1 MGISLPILC
10 ILLFSASVLIIS
22 YQPVSAQQLV
32 TATSVGLDNSSIL
45 ELKNNRGSEFEIEKV
60 RIWLTEGD
68 SFKSFK
74 TEKGW
79 TGKFEVGGQI
89 LVFSSHE
96 TIKPGDNVK
105 FGLKTLMVNPSINW
119 KALDNNDQVI
129 QSAKTIT
136 NKPDSNII
144 PEINKP
150 EQSKPEIVAI
160 NENSSF
166 RLIPEKPSL
175 GSDFR
180 IIGENFVPQQNVDL
194 YIDNKMIKSIQ
205 IDNDGK
211 FVVSSTIPEKLSSDR
226 TEFSL
231 IDSGGTEKE
240 ISIRIST
247 AEKRDVSET
256 VKISMD
262 YTPNTVKK
270 GETITFSGNA
280 TPDKTLTMIMKKNNG
295 QILNIETFSSGFDGI
310 WSIDNLFSPE
320 LDLGKMTVEIT
331 DGKSTILRSIQVI
344 SPQLINISTAK
355 ITYNPGDEI
364 RFFAD
369 ALPNKEISVI
379 LEDPLGL
386 EVFSKI
392 VFPDKTGKV
401 DFDVKTDGSFVEGT
415 YLLRSFQGG
424 ESAVYVIGIGVEP
437 QYILTVKTSKLN
449 YLTGTSIDFSIQG
462 EPRTAVTIV
471 ILDSLTKE
479 KISDSV
485 LLDNDGYATFIVDE
499 NILGNG
505 VFTAEVSYGSGQR
518 DLVTFTIGL
527 STGSGPIE
535 FQTIEDE
542 YYTGQQV
549 LVIGKTGENAL
560 LKVTILNPEGD
571 VNRII
576 ETYSDKFGTFTVNNF
591 KVPSEASPGEWT
603 ISIRS
608 GENFS
613 DHKFMV
619 LEDTSTVKI
628 FLDKADK
635 TYAKGDL
642 MTINGRDIDLTTAYS
657 ITIED
662 SQENHVVDLILTVN
676 SEGHFYHLWKVP
688 SNLTPG
694 DYNIVVNNGENTNSI
709 IFTLR

>member
-32 TATSVGLDNSSIL
+32 TATSMGLDNSSIL

-96 TIKPGDNVK
+96 TIKPGDSVK

-129 QSAKTIT
+129 QSAKTIP

-180 IIGENFVPQQNVDL
+180 IIGENFVPQQNVDF

-211 FVVSSTIPEKLSSDR
+211 FVVTSTIPEKLSSDR

-320 LDLGKMTVEIT
+320 LDLGKMMVEIT
-331 DGKSTILRSIQVI
+331 DGESTIIRSIQVI
-344 SPQLINISTAK
+344 SPQRINISTAK
-355 ITYNPGDEI
+355 IT
-364 RFFAD
+364 
-369 ALPNKEISVI
+369 
-379 LEDPLGL
+379 
-386 EVFSKI
+386 
-392 VFPDKTGKV
+392 
-401 DFDVKTDGSFVEGT
+401 
-415 YLLRSFQGG
+415 
-424 ESAVYVIGIGVEP
+424 
-437 QYILTVKTSKLN
+437 
-449 YLTGTSIDFSIQG
+449 
-462 EPRTAVTIV
+462 
-471 ILDSLTKE
+471 
-479 KISDSV
+479 
-485 LLDNDGYATFIVDE
+485 
-499 NILGNG
+499 
-505 VFTAEVSYGSGQR
+505 
-518 DLVTFTIGL
+518 
-527 STGSGPIE
+527 
-535 FQTIEDE
+535 
-542 YYTGQQV
+542 
-549 LVIGKTGENAL
+549 
-560 LKVTILNPEGD
+560 
-571 VNRII
+571 
-576 ETYSDKFGTFTVNNF
+576 
-591 KVPSEASPGEWT
+591 
-603 ISIRS
+603 
-608 GENFS
+608 
-613 DHKFMV
+613 
-619 LEDTSTVKI
+619 
-628 FLDKADK
+628 
-635 TYAKGDL
+635 
-642 MTINGRDIDLTTAYS
+642 
-657 ITIED
+657 
-662 SQENHVVDLILTVN
+662 
-676 SEGHFYHLWKVP
+676 
-688 SNLTPG
+688 
-694 DYNIVVNNGENTNSI
+694 
-709 IFTLR
+709 